1 MGIDRF
7 KEYRNRET
15 GEVGLFEFEPGLNV
29 YRSKTGAG
37 AYGPRAFK
45 ERYVPVETEDPQ
57 PVVETPVDVDP
68 QPVVEATVTFEGT
81 DEPVEAFFGT
91 VDVPVEVD
99 PFVVPVEE
107 AVTGGEET

>member
-68 QPVVEATVTFEGT
+68 QPVVEATVAFETTG
-81 DEPVEAFFGT
+81 EAVETVSGT